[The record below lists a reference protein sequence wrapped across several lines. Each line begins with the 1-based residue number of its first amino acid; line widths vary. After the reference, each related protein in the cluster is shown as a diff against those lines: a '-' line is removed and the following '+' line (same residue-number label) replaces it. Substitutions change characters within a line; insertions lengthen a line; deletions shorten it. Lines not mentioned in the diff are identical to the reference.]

1 MPSEEWPRV
10 LVGILIGM
18 SAFAAFLLS
27 AMPARALNDAFQQQL
42 QDLFDVSLGVNP
54 LGWLPNFVPL
64 TPDWYVSA
72 YLRLVPAILIVALFV
87 WYGWRRR
94 AAAA

>member
-1 MPSEEWPRV
+1 MRV

-18 SAFAAFLLS
+18 SAFAAVLLS

-42 QDLFDVSLGVNP
+42 QDLFDLSLGVNP
-54 LGWLPNFVPL
+54 LGWLPSFIPV

-72 YLRLVPAILIVALFV
+72 YLRLIPALLIVAVLA
-87 WYGWRRR
+87 WYGWRHR
-94 AAAA
+94 AATA